1 MTNKEGVP
9 NRQAVLV
16 FVDEATDSGDA
27 YGSLLQLVVRYW
39 VLIATCAVIAGVGAI
54 TYSLIASKWY
64 RAQATVAPA
73 RQDAS
78 GSSLGALGGQ
88 IGGLASLVGVD
99 IGDGEDQRKE
109 TLGRLA
115 SREFTYD
122 FLRAE
127 GIVPILFAD
136 KWNATTK
143 SWKSPAKAP
152 TIEDAYREFTG
163 RVFTVSEDRR
173 TGLIK
178 ITVDWTDPELAMTW
192 ANKLVMRI
200 NADRRAVA
208 RSESERS
215 LEFLSRELEKTGIVE
230 LRQAINRMVESEIRK
245 QMLVNVREEYAF
257 KVIDPAFM
265 PGPHSVVRPRIAM
278 YTALGLIIGG
288 LLGFGI
294 ALVRHSRRGK

>member
-1 MTNKEGVP
+1 MTNKDGVP
-9 NRQAVLV
+9 ARQAVLV
-16 FVDEATDSGDA
+16 FVDEATDSGDT

-39 VLIATCAVIAGVGAI
+39 ILIAACAAIAGLGAI
-54 TYSLIASKWY
+54 TYSLLSAKWY

-99 IGDGEDQRKE
+99 IGDDEDQRKE

-122 FLRAE
+122 FLRTE

-136 KWNATTK
+136 EWDSQAKR
-143 SWKSPAKAP
+143 WKSPAKAP
-152 TIEDAYREFTG
+152 SIEDAYRVFTA

-173 TGLIK
+173 TDLIK
-178 ITVDWTDPELAMTW
+178 ITVDWTDPELARTW
-192 ANKLVMRI
+192 ANNLVTKI

-208 RSESERS
+208 RSDSERS
-215 LEFLSRELEKTGIVE
+215 LEFLSRELEKTSIVE

-257 KVIDPAFM
+257 KVIDPAFL
-265 PGPHSVVRPRIAM
+265 PGPHSVVRPRIAIL
-278 YTALGLIIGG
+278 TAIGLIIGG

-294 ALVRHSRRGK
+294 ALVHNYRRGK